1 MKSQMS
7 PYYVHHGAPSQRGPP
22 NPQDDRRYYL
32 YPGDQRRKEDIQ
44 VPTSKSQQAKP
55 PPPSPKHQPKQ
66 EKPQDL
72 NKNSDEGKSKQE
84 GVKPTMETQGPPP
97 PPTSQYAYIH
107 PGYMQPQH
115 YGALPFDPS
124 HAVYRGLSPMLVPGP
139 YSGNPYITHQ
149 LPRYHAPED
158 LSRPPGG
165 KALELL
171 QHHAN
176 QYYSAHKIHELQERA
191 LKSPTPKTSAAS
203 ASPSSAG
210 PTPARP
216 PSGPPTSVAGP
227 GPPPNQGQPSSG
239 KQQGPPGSQQSQPG
253 SLEPGKDSRSPPPQ
267 RHVHTH
273 HHTHVGLGYPLLTGQ
288 YSAPYGGKPLVR
300 P

>member
-1 MKSQMS
+1 MS
-7 PYYVHHGAPSQRGPP
+7 PYHVYHGSQSQRVPPPPP
-22 NPQDDRRYYL
+22 NPVQDDRRYYL
-32 YPGDQRRKEDIQ
+32 YPGEQRRKEEA
-44 VPTSKSQQAKP
+44 PKGPQQTKA

-66 EKPQDL
+66 EKAQDL
-72 NKNSDEGKSKQE
+72 GKNDESKNNKQE

-107 PGYMQPQH
+107 PGYMPPQH
-115 YGALPFDPS
+115 YAGLPFDPS
-124 HAVYRGLSPMLVPGP
+124 HPVYRGLSPMLVPGP
-139 YSGNPYITHQ
+139 YSGNPYLHQ

-158 LSRPPGG
+158 LSRPPPG
-165 KALELL
+165 KALDLL

-191 LKSPTPKTSAAS
+191 LKSPTPKTSSSS
-203 ASPSSAG
+203 ASPSAAG
-210 PTPARP
+210 STPARP
-216 PSGPPTSVAGP
+216 PSGPPSSVTGP
-227 GPPPNQGQPSSG
+227 GQPPPGQQPGG
-239 KQQGPPGSQQSQPG
+239 KQQPGVNQQGQQGPVDGG
-253 SLEPGKDSRSPPPQ
+253 VGNLGKDSRSPPPQ

-288 YSAPYGGKPLVR
+288 YPAPYGGKPLVR